1 MKNLIKR
8 YLSLYLAWLMLFAM
22 QKPVFMALYSRFA
35 AHCSADDWIDVVW
48 HGLAMDASTA
58 GYFTALPALLLV
70 IEAAL
75 GERTK
80 LVDSVCRI
88 WLAFTSMLFSSTF
101 LLNILLYN
109 YWHFPLD
116 ATPIFYFTT
125 SPASA
130 MASAEWWQIVAGSIS
145 LFAMGCG
152 VYILTSR
159 LMLGS
164 KEYKQRNVK
173 QRAVSTGVMLLLAAS
188 LFLPIRGGVT
198 VSTMNTGHAY
208 YSEEMLFNHAA
219 VNPFFSLM
227 ESYLKAE
234 DFGRKYRFMSENEAA
249 EIFNEMR
256 DYSTPENIRLEGRP
270 NILFIVLESFSSKLL
285 TATGGEAG
293 IAVNLDSVARRG
305 VLFSNFYAN
314 SFRTDRG
321 LVSILSG
328 FPAQPTMSI
337 MKYSRKTENIPSIY
351 RTLKREGYEA
361 TYYYGGDANFTNMRS
376 YLTSQGI
383 TQIVSDPDFSET
395 LRRGKWGIEDGPL
408 FKRVLADMDEKSEK
422 PFFRVVQTSSSHEPF
437 EVPYHRLENKRLNAF
452 AYTDSIVGDF
462 LDKFADKPEWDN
474 TLIVLVPDHLGCYPE
489 DIDMLSLEHQ
499 QIPLILTGGVIKQP
513 ARINTTGSQQDI
525 AATLLAAMGIDHS
538 EFKFSKDMLSS
549 SAPHFAFFTLPDAV
563 GLVSDSSAVI
573 YDNAGKRVVLGDEN
587 KDKDM
592 LRKAKAYLQ
601 SLYNVISKL

>member
-8 YLSLYLAWLMLFAM
+8 YLSLYLAWLLLFAL
-22 QKPVFMALYSRFA
+22 QKPVFMAIYSRLA
-35 AHCSADDWIDVVW
+35 AHCSATDWLDVVW
-48 HGLAMDASTA
+48 HGLGMDASTA
-58 GYFTALPALLLV
+58 GYFTALPAILLV
-70 IEAAL
+70 VEAAV
-75 GERTK
+75 GRKTK
-80 LVDSVCRI
+80 LVDTACRI
-88 WLAFTSMLFSSTF
+88 WLAITSLLFTSTF

-116 ATPIFYFTT
+116 ATPIFYFKT

-130 MASAEWWQIVAGSIS
+130 LASAEWWQIVAGSIS
-145 LFAMGCG
+145 LIVMGCG
-152 VYILTSR
+152 IYMLTSR
-159 LMLGS
+159 LLLGGQA
-164 KEYKQRNVK
+164 YKQRDIK
-173 QRAVSTGVMLLLAAS
+173 QRTVSAGVMLLLSAS

-234 DFGRKYRFMSENEAA
+234 DFGRKYRFMPEDKAA
-249 EIFNEMR
+249 ELFKGMR
-256 DYSTPENIRLEGRP
+256 DYSTPETIRLEGRP

-293 IAVNLDSVARRG
+293 IAVNLDSAARRG

-328 FPAQPTMSI
+328 YPAQPTMSL
-337 MKYSRKTENIPSIY
+337 MKYSHKTENIPSIY
-351 RTLKREGYEA
+351 KTLKREGYEA

-383 TQIVSDPDFSET
+383 THIVSEPDFPDT

-408 FKRVLADMDEKSEK
+408 FKRVLSDMNEKSER

-489 DIDMLSLEHQ
+489 DIEFLSLEHQ
-499 QIPLILTGGVIKQP
+499 QIPLILTGGVIKQ
-513 ARINTTGSQQDI
+513 AERISTIGSQQDI
-525 AATLLAAMGIDHS
+525 AATLLGAMGIDHS
-538 EFKFSKDMLSS
+538 EFKFSKDMLSP
-549 SAPHFAFFTLPDAV
+549 SAPHFAFFTLPDAT

-573 YDNAGKRVVLGDEN
+573 YDNAGKRLVLGD
-587 KDKDM
+587 KDKDNI
-592 LRKAKAYLQ
+592 LLDKAKAYLQ
-601 SLYNVISKL
+601 NLYNDIAKL